1 MPRPVWQ
8 RPADLRPGPSVVQ
21 GGTLAVLDASPNL
34 IVAIDSSARSSYL
47 TPSDEATFGYTRD
60 ELPTG
65 SSGPWPALASTGRP

>member
-34 IVAIDSSARSSYL
+34 IVAIDPSACACEHRSTMSI
-47 TPSDEATFGYTRD
+47 DAT
-60 ELPTG
+60 
-65 SSGPWPALASTGRP
+65 

>member
-8 RPADLRPGPSVVQ
+8 CPADVRPGRSVVQ
-21 GGTLAVLDASPNL
+21 GGTLADLDASPNL

-60 ELPTG
+60 ELPTA
-65 SSGPWPALASTGRP
+65 SSGPPAPASTGRP